1 MNAFAPTTPVTEDDI
16 HRLVHRFYEMIRE
29 DDELGPIFNSKIADW
44 NPHLAQMCD
53 FWSSVMLKTGKF
65 QGRPM
70 PKHIALVDLVRPEH
84 FQDWLR
90 LFEQAATEV
99 CTADVAAAFLDR
111 AKQIAE
117 SLKYGMFGAE
127 GSKICPAA

>member
-1 MNAFAPTTPVTEDDI
+1 MNAFAPTTQVTEDDI
-16 HRLVHRFYEMIRE
+16 HRLVYRFYDMIRN
-29 DDELGPIFNSKIADW
+29 DPELGPIFNAKINDW
-44 NPHLAQMCD
+44 DPHLAQMCN

-70 PKHIALVDLVRPEH
+70 PKHIALVGTVEPEH
-84 FQDWLR
+84 FKIWLS
-90 LFEQAATEV
+90 LFERAAYDV
-99 CTADVAAAFLDR
+99 CSDDVAAAFLDR